1 MSGFMSSSTA
11 LKVFTLDAGPFSPEN
26 IRKNAFSE
34 TPPLDCKLG
43 WVGLGNALDTDFSFG
58 IDQGRYMAFSL
69 RVDARKVSPALVKI
83 RLAEEVQKAEQE
95 SGKRIGKKRRKELKE
110 AVIAALTAKAEYIP
124 EVVDCIIDLQKGRLF
139 VGSVSQNSLK
149 LVLEH
154 FARSFGKTPKELV
167 LRKGK
172 NMEDTFMRLFNLKDN
187 RFALGEITVAMNGCN
202 VSLAS
207 LKGVADKA
215 KAVVLNTPGAVESAL
230 EDGLFIAR
238 MGIRL
243 EGEINAE
250 LVLSSNL
257 SATVKLPKARKG
269 DDPDGSFM
277 LKADALSFVATAIEE
292 LSR

>member
-11 LKVFTLDAGPFSPEN
+11 LKVFILDAGPFSPEN

-69 RVDARKVSPALVKI
+69 RVDARKVSSALVKI
-83 RLAEEVQKAEQE
+83 RLAEEVQKVVQE

-154 FARSFGKTPKELV
+154 FARSFGKTPKQLV
-167 LRKGK
+167 PGKGK
-172 NMEDTFMRLFNLKDN
+172 DMAEIFSRLLNENM
-187 RFALGEITVAMNGCN
+187 ALASCSASMNGCN
-202 VSLAS
+202 ISLAS
-207 LKGVADKA
+207 PKGVADKA

-269 DDPDGSFM
+269 DDPDGTFM